1 MSSIF
6 TRIVSFLIW
15 IITYNNKMTDIRKSL
30 GNIIKLK
37 RKQLKM
43 TQAELAAKVEVEPK
57 YISRIET
64 GASYPSLSVVEKI
77 FNTLGLEIK
86 DLITEDENA
95 DKSTLISIINSNLK
109 QTSLKNICLINE
121 ILEQLSDKS

>member
-95 DKSTLISIINSNLK
+95 DKNALISMINSNLK
-109 QTSLKNICLINE
+109 QTSLKNICLINK
-121 ILEQLSDKS
+121 IVQQFSAEQ